1 MFQDFSFP
9 ALIAGTAGA
18 GTVATYA
25 TIAGAIRGI
34 YIGYSGTATPDVT
47 IKPVNYAGTILAV
60 AALAASGWYYPSVV
74 LNDGTAGARTAYA
87 PFPIVDQVRL
97 TVANA
102 GNGGTVAATM
112 IVET

>member
-18 GTVATYA
+18 GTVTTYP
-25 TIAGAIRGI
+25 TIAGAIRAV
-34 YIGYSGTATPDVT
+34 YIGKSGTATPDVT
-47 IKPVNYAGTILAV
+47 LKPAHYDGTIIAV
-60 AALAASGWYYPSVV
+60 SALAASGWYYPSVP
-74 LNDGTAGARTAYA
+74 LHDGTAGLCSSYA
-87 PFPIVDQVRL
+87 PYPIVDQVRL

-102 GNGGTVAATM
+102 GNGGTVTGLM